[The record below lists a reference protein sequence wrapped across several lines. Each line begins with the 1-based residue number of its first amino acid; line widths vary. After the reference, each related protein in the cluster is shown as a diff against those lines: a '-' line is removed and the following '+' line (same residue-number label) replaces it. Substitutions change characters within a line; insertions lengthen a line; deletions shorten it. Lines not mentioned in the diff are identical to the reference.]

1 MHSFSIVIPIYN
13 ESNNIKILLKEI
25 YFILQDNFLFEVII
39 VNDGSNDESKEI
51 IEKLNYENLVLI
63 NNDKNLG
70 QSKSL
75 WIGIKNS
82 KYETIITI
90 DGDLQN
96 DPKDIPMLIDYYKQ
110 NNDIDL
116 VGGIRTKRKDN
127 LIKMISS
134 KIANTL
140 RSFIFKDGCIDTGCS
155 LKVFNKKVFLNFP
168 YFNGIHRFLPSLY
181 TGYNKK
187 TFFLNVNH
195 RARIAGVSKYGTF
208 NRLYK
213 GVIDIIRVK
222 NIIKNYQNQKNIL
235 K

>member
-25 YFILQDNFLFEVII
+25 YFFLKDNFLFEVII

>member
-25 YFILQDNFLFEVII
+25 YFILKDNFLFEVII

-82 KYETIITI
+82 KYETIVTI

>member
-25 YFILQDNFLFEVII
+25 YFILKDNFLFEVII

-82 KYETIITI
+82 RYETIVTI

>member
-25 YFILQDNFLFEVII
+25 YFILKDNFLFEVII